1 MPRTADLQIRS
12 VLVVYIIL
20 VVLRGG
26 ARRRGDTGQW
36 GGAIMSIGGMHFAAP
51 RTTEMILQRNS
62 TKTTRIS

>member
-1 MPRTADLQIRS
+1 